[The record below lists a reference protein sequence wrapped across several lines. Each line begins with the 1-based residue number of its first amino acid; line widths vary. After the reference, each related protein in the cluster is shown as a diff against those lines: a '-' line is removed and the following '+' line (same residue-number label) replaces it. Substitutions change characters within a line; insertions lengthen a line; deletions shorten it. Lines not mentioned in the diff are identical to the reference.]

1 MNPLQYIVT
10 FARAAGGAIIDG
22 LIARPNFNDMANLS
36 LTSPSNGSATFN
48 GTSDYVAAT
57 TLNNYST
64 FSALSVS
71 AWVYVEDFVGHRTA
85 VSSWGPASSSDYAWL
100 LFSGQFVDYQF
111 SFLVSGTGTTYAVVN
126 SGTNLTPNKWYY
138 VTAVWEAS
146 TSMKIYIDGSLHA
159 TNTSSIPS
167 SINNN
172 GYQTLIGADGDPS
185 GVNRFWDGNLANVA
199 VWNRALTSDEI
210 NSIQWKRYDLL
221 TSGESTGL
229 VAWYAL
235 DDITGTSV
243 PDSTG
248 TYNATAY

>member
-1 MNPLQYIVT
+1 MTKKQLIYLWQYFLSGGGGIV
-10 FARAAGGAIIDG
+10 ASD
-22 LIARPNFNDMANLS
+22 LVMRPNFNDMANLS

-48 GTSDYVAAT
+48 GTSDYIAFPTIFSLA
-57 TLNNYST
+57 T
-64 FSALSVS
+64 FSASYWMNRGAQTGAADSTQLQIGTGYAGNGFYTESNGSGAFQVIVGTQVITSVS
-71 AWVYVEDFVGHRTA
+71 TGVGYNKWDYVTITYDGSTLRVYVNGSLE
-85 VSSWGPASSSDYAWL
+85 VSASSTITTPTTFSQFARYAGL
-100 LFSGQFVDYQF
+100 AFY
-111 SFLVSGTGTTYAVVN
+111 TKINAA
-126 SGTNLTPNKWYY
+126 NL
-138 VTAVWEAS
+138 
-146 TSMKIYIDGSLHA
+146 
-159 TNTSSIPS
+159 
-167 SINNN
+167 
-172 GYQTLIGADGDPS
+172 
-185 GVNRFWDGNLANVA
+185 A

>member
-48 GTSDYVAAT
+48 GTNEYIVGPNVNAQTQLGITNAFSVNAWVNVKDNGNYKGVFTLWDNFADESFGIWVDPSEKFHYFIRLTTGNVIYTSSATMPIGSWYLMTLTYDGANIKTYVNGSLDSTSAAT
-57 TLNNYST
+57 GNLSDQTGGTPIGDINIGCQNSNGT
-64 FSALSVS
+64 AAFS
-71 AWVYVEDFVGHRTA
+71 
-85 VSSWGPASSSDYAWL
+85 
-100 LFSGQFVDYQF
+100 
-111 SFLVSGTGTTYAVVN
+111 
-126 SGTNLTPNKWYY
+126 
-138 VTAVWEAS
+138 
-146 TSMKIYIDGSLHA
+146 
-159 TNTSSIPS
+159 
-167 SINNN
+167 
-172 GYQTLIGADGDPS
+172 
-185 GVNRFWDGNLANVA
+185 GNLANVA

>member
-48 GTSDYVAAT
+48 GTSDYVATNIPNASWPT
-57 TLNNYST
+57 QYSVSFWANIKSGSSDGMPFVLGGGYSVDGFFIQYRPSSNAWEIWWTLANNTNSSIQIANVAVAGEWAFITMTYNGSTLNLYKNGSLIGSAST
-64 FSALSVS
+64 
-71 AWVYVEDFVGHRTA
+71 TIKT
-85 VSSWGPASSSDYAWL
+85 P
-100 LFSGQFVDYQF
+100 
-111 SFLVSGTGTTYAVVN
+111 TTYNAQI
-126 SGTNLTPNKWYY
+126 GRYQ
-138 VTAVWEAS
+138 
-146 TSMKIYIDGSLHA
+146 
-159 TNTSSIPS
+159 
-167 SINNN
+167 N
-172 GYQTLIGADGDPS
+172 GAAGYWW
-185 GVNRFWDGNLANVA
+185 NGNLANVA